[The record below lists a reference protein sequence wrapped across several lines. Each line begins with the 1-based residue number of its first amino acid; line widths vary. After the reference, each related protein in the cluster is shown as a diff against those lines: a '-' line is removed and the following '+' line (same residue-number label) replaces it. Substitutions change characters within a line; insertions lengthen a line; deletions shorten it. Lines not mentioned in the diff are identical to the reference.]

1 MNFVTLYI
9 ADVIRRLR
17 ADDDGLALTE
27 YLVVLGLLIGGV
39 IAAVILFGD
48 NLSAAWTAW
57 AGWLD
62 DQLGTPPAVVE

>member
-39 IAAVILFGD
+39 IGAVILFGG
-48 NLSAAWTAW
+48 NLSNAWTAW
-57 AGWLD
+57 AGWISG
-62 DQLGTPPAVVE
+62 QLGTPPAVQ